1 MLLCLYTEIVHRYD
15 NENVKSRKRR
25 TTTPGEYLNLAQIP
39 YHSQLGKILS
49 GYYTYYWNYK
59 M

>member
-39 YHSQLGKILS
+39 YHSQLGKLLS
-49 GYYTYYWNYK
+49 GYYTYY
-59 M
+59 